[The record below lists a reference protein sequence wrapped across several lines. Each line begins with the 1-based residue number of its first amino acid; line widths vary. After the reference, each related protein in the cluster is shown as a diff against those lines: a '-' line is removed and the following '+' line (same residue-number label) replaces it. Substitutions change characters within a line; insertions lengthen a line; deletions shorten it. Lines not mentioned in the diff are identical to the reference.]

1 MTAVHRR
8 RPTLAL
14 RVLERN
20 WTINRHYGAVLVGR
34 LLEPF
39 IFLFSIGVGVGVLID
54 AVELPSGP
62 VSYQTFVAPAM
73 LAGAA
78 MNAAVFATTVDFFS
92 KLKWVRSYDALL
104 ASPVRVVD
112 VIWGELLW
120 VLALVGAQSGAFVV
134 AMAAL
139 GLIESWWG
147 LLLVPTGMLVA
158 FAFGGVGFLG
168 AAYIRSWFDFEFIGL
183 ITYPLFLFSASFFPL
198 SRYPDV
204 LQWVVRATPLYQGVD
219 LARDLALGT
228 VGWTSLLSVA
238 YLLLMGRLG
247 LRLALSRVER
257 RLQP

>member
-1 MTAVHRR
+1 MTAVHHRR
-8 RPTLAL
+8 STLAL

-20 WTINRHYGAVLVGR
+20 WTINRHYGVVLVGR

-39 IFLFSIGVGVGVLID
+39 IFLFSIGAGVGALVA
-54 AVELPSGP
+54 AVDGPSGP
-62 VSYQTFVAPAM
+62 VSYQAFVAPAM

-112 VIWGELLW
+112 VIWGELIW
-120 VLALVGAQSGAFVV
+120 VLALVGVQSAAFVV

-139 GLIESWWG
+139 GLVESWWG

-168 AAYIRSWFDFEFIGL
+168 AAYIRSWFDFEFIGVL
-183 ITYPLFLFSASFFPL
+183 TYPLFLFSASFFPL
-198 SRYPDV
+198 ARYPEW
-204 LQWVVRATPLYQGVD
+204 LQWVVRVTPLYQGVH
-219 LARDLALGT
+219 LARDLALGA
-228 VGWTSLLSVA
+228 VGWTSLVSVL
-238 YLLLMGRLG
+238 YLLVMGRLG
-247 LRLALSRVER
+247 LWLALGRVEK